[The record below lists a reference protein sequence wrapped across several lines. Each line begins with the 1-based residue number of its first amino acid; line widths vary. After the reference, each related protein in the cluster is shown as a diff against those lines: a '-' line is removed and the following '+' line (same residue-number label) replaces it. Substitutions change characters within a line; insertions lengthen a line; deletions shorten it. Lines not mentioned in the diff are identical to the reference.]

1 MAEPLISLLLE
12 RITMV
17 LSQQVLEEVN
27 LVGGVEKQA
36 DKLKSNLIDGAMQ
49 FLQGKQ
55 GMLKN
60 IFTTN
65 RRYDVPSWDILAF
78 VSIKWFS
85 VVTLPL
91 RSKKL
96 VKNWMR
102 LPMKE
107 LGMASKLIEPLMKY
121 NDQQVPIFLMNQA

>member
-12 RITMV
+12 RFTMV
-17 LSQQVLEEVN
+17 LFQQVQEEVN
-27 LVGGVEKQA
+27 IVQGVKKQA

-49 FLQGKQ
+49 FLDGKRE
-55 GMLKN
+55 MLKK
-60 IFTTN
+60 IFTTI
-65 RRYDVPSWDILAF
+65 RRYDVPSSDLLAF
-78 VSIKWFS
+78 VSIKWFG

-96 VKNWMR
+96 VKKWMR

-107 LGMASKLIEPLMKY
+107 LGMASKFTEPLMKY
-121 NDQQVPIFLMNQA
+121 NDQQVPLFLMN